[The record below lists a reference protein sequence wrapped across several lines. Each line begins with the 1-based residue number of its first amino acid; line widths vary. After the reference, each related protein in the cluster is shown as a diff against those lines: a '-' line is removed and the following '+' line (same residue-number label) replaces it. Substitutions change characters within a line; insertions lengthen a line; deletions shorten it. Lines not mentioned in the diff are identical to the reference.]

1 MGRNKR
7 NRSTIAR
14 SLKNSRLVADSKGKV
29 AKAVRW
35 RLNAYEQE
43 PSIMNLVRPIP
54 SNSGTFKSEA
64 NVRSSAKSVSNQK
77 PAQYRFRWG
86 SEFYN
91 TPVRDNVV
99 FYESFSGNGT
109 LCNPWAIFNELLSDP
124 DMSHLEH
131 VWSIKDENARREFN
145 TRYAKHGN
153 VRAVRYETDIYWKEI
168 CTAKY
173 LFNNATFPPY
183 FTKRPEQVYVNMWH
197 GTPLKKMGYHSNE
210 GANGARN
217 IIRNFVQAD
226 YFVSPNSFT
235 TETMFKDAYKMDNI
249 FEGTIIEQGYPR
261 IDAQFASE
269 ARKSQIKSFLSDQG
283 VKLSGKPLVLYAP
296 TWKGASFH
304 RPTNDA
310 KELHERVRFLQSQVG
325 GQFDIL
331 LKVHQQVY
339 RFAKDDM
346 TLSPVLV
353 PNSFQTN
360 EILSITDILI
370 TDYSSI
376 FFDYLATEKPV
387 IFFTPDKLNYSD
399 LRGLYLNSL
408 PGPSTQKIEEVAE
421 LLTEYSSST
430 DSLLGKGFAAARM
443 EAKADFSSQDDG
455 SAAKRVVDIVLRG
468 NPDSLETKNLE
479 RSKKEKILLYLGGMR
494 NNGITTSALNLLN
507 NIDFN
512 RFDVSIWAPQ
522 PSKDSP
528 AFLYERIP
536 AEVRQFLRIG
546 THPLTSELNDE
557 LNSFLGL
564 SEFNEASIP
573 SSAQSVFQTEWRRCF
588 GSSTF
593 DYIVDF
599 SGYAGYWSFVLL
611 QGNATKSMSVWQH
624 NDLINDRDRTVN
636 GKKPNFVSLSSQFNA
651 YRFFDNIVSVSED
664 LKNLNRNNLS
674 EFAPVERF
682 KYCHNTV
689 DSKKVAR
696 ALSGKET
703 ELDGVFNSENISAEQ
718 VLDYLLKFKG
728 KLNLLEMVED
738 RALRQQIF
746 AKHGV
751 RRFVSAGRM
760 SPEKNQ
766 ARLIRAF
773 AMVHELHP
781 DTELLLLGDGALRSD
796 LESLAEE
803 LQISDSVIFAGMV
816 KNALPLMKD
825 CDCFVLS
832 SDYEGQPMVIL
843 EASSLGLPVVTVSF
857 ASVKNSLD
865 DTRGIVVNQDEAS
878 LAAGMCDFLEGRMV
892 SNVEFDYESYNLKIM
907 KEFYSAI
914 GAE

>member
-1 MGRNKR
+1 MDRNNVNK
-7 NRSTIAR
+7 STIAK
-14 SLKNSRLVADSKGKV
+14 SLKNSRLVTGSKGKV
-29 AKAVRW
+29 ANAVKW

-43 PSIMNLVRPIP
+43 PKIMNLVRPIP
-54 SNSGTFKSEA
+54 SANKSTKNGSNSNGSTK
-64 NVRSSAKSVSNQK
+64 NLSNHK
-77 PAQYRFRWG
+77 PAQYRFNWG
-86 SEFYN
+86 SAFYDS
-91 TPVRDNVV
+91 PVRENVV

-109 LCNPWAIFNELLSDP
+109 LCNPWAIFKQLLSDP
-124 DMSHLEH
+124 EMSHLEH
-131 VWSIKDENARREFN
+131 VWSIKDETQRREFN
-145 TRYAKHGN
+145 TRYAKLGN
-153 VRAVRYETDIYWKEI
+153 VRAVRSETDSYWKEL

-183 FTKRPEQVYVNMWH
+183 FTKRPEQIYVNMWH

-210 GANGARN
+210 GANGAKN
-217 IIRNFVQAD
+217 IIRNFVQSD

-235 TETMFKDAYKMDNI
+235 TETMFKDAYKMNHFFNGQI
-249 FEGTIIEQGYPR
+249 VEQGYPR

-269 ARKSQIKSFLSDQG
+269 EHKSQIKSALANQR
-283 VKLSGKPLVLYAP
+283 VTISGKPVVLYAP

-304 RPTNDA
+304 QPINDA

-325 GQFDIL
+325 EQYDIL
-331 LKVHQQVY
+331 LKVHQQVF
-339 RFAKDDM
+339 RFAKLDEA
-346 TLSPVLV
+346 LSPVLI

-376 FFDYLATEKPV
+376 FFDYLATEKPIV
-387 IFFTPDKLNYSD
+387 FFTPDKLNYSD
-399 LRGLYLNSL
+399 LRGLYLDSL
-408 PGPSTQKIEEVAE
+408 PGPSTRKIEEVAE
-421 LLTEYSSST
+421 LLAEYSSTSN
-430 DSLLGKGFAAARM
+430 SLLGDGFAKDRMAAKT
-443 EAKADFSSQDDG
+443 EYTSHDDG
-455 SAAKRVVDIVLRG
+455 SAAKRVVDIVFHG
-468 NPDSLETKNLE
+468 NPDALETKTAE
-479 RSKKEKILLYLGGMR
+479 KIDKEKILLYLGGMR

-507 NIDFN
+507 NIDYD

-536 AEVRQFLRIG
+536 AAVRQFLRIG
-546 THPLTSELNDE
+546 THPLTSELNDK
-557 LNSFLGL
+557 LNSFLG
-564 SEFNEASIP
+564 STEFNEASVP
-573 SSAQSVFQTEWRRCF
+573 SEAQSVFQTEWRRSF

-593 DYIVDF
+593 DYIIDF

-611 QGNATKSMSVWQH
+611 QGRATKSMSVWQH
-624 NDLINDRDRTVN
+624 NDLINDRDRNVN
-636 GKKPNFVSLSSQFNA
+636 GKKPNFVSLSSQFNS

-664 LKNLNRNNLS
+664 LRNLNRENLS
-674 EFAPVERF
+674 SFAPDERF

-689 DSKKVAR
+689 DSKKVTQ
-696 ALSGKET
+696 ALTGKET
-703 ELDGVFNSENISAEQ
+703 DLAHLVNSGSCSAEQ
-718 VLDYLLKFKG
+718 VLDYLLATKG
-728 KLNLLEMVED
+728 KSNLLEIVED
-738 RALRQQIF
+738 RHLRQQIF
-746 AKHGV
+746 AKQGV

-773 AMVHELHP
+773 AMVHEIHP
-781 DTELLLLGDGALRSD
+781 DTELLLLGDGALRSE
-796 LESLAEE
+796 LESLVDE

-843 EASSLGLPVVTVSF
+843 EASSLGLPVVSVSF
-857 ASVKNSLD
+857 ASVRNSLD
-865 DTRGIVVNQDEAS
+865 DSRGIIVDQDEVS

-892 SNVEFDYESYNLKIM
+892 SNVEFDYESYNEEMM
-907 KEFYSAI
+907 KEFYAAI
-914 GAE
+914 GAN